1 MRRNRTIRTDI
12 PTDVWDRLA
21 AEAAD
26 KGIPLGR
33 HLKNL
38 IVNRDKKRVLAAST
52 EKEK

>member
-1 MRRNRTIRTDI
+1 MARTTRTLRTSI

-33 HLKNL
+33 HLHNL
-38 IVNRDKKRVLAAST
+38 IVARDSKRYPP
-52 EKEK
+52 EK